1 MSDYDQLKKYFVKR
15 SNRLM
20 KSRIP
25 NQNVESKLLRL
36 LDIPTFEDLTAINQK
51 RTTLESKQCNTVID
65 LLKKASEDF
74 LASEIRLFDD
84 ENSRLHPMDVVY
96 QALKNALPE
105 SKAILVKNL
114 DKMKLALPLV
124 IPNYSSR
131 PKMNIWPL
139 IGISRQTREQSFNLY
154 NRKHHVI
161 AAVRLGNC
169 DGLDIKL
176 STLSKSEILN
186 EVFFEGEH
194 RFLSRTHKKLA
205 ETMKKN
211 QLGSIETC
219 IHTPNKT
226 LNQFLQ
232 VWNLQGNV
240 HFEGLEAQTKLINKY
255 ASVIIVILDDDE
267 DLELMNNKI
276 IDLFGIKQRIIVLL
290 REKRIE
296 TDSWD
301 SDDEDHE
308 NPSSIFPQFNV
319 ITFKSENA
327 AVMYERTRSLV
338 SNYCMQEGSF
348 TLETIENDGDIR
360 SLFDIDVK
368 ESILQTP
375 TRKVKDMLSKIN
387 LRYRGPSWS
396 DVARSD
402 PVRPTDVESLQ
413 KCFPLYY
420 SRSSID
426 ESKKIVEHIEFLE
439 QTKVQF
445 FRQHQRGEFEMENQI
460 DENINKLRQQ
470 QSRIAH
476 ESTLAVQYMDDI
488 KDLKS
493 RDSLEI
499 QYEKIRLYHKG
510 LAFCLARFNKD
521 GVDIVGFQRELGQL
535 FIALNAECTTSKPKR
550 GGRKNDANIA
560 RSKITQ
566 TLKSVVE
573 AGVSIELIDGDTQS
587 LNQDIIVSLLESLR

>member
-1 MSDYDQLKKYFVKR
+1 MPDYDQLKKYFVKR

-25 NQNVESKLLRL
+25 NQNVASKLLKL

-65 LLKKASEDF
+65 LLTKASEDF

-267 DLELMNNKI
+267 DLELMNNKM

-375 TRKVKDMLSKIN
+375 MRKVKDMLSKIN
-387 LRYRGPSWS
+387 LCHRE
-396 DVARSD
+396 
-402 PVRPTDVESLQ
+402 PTDVKSLQ

-550 GGRKNDANIA
+550 QNDERSKITQNDG

>member
-1 MSDYDQLKKYFVKR
+1 MSDYDQLKKYFAKR

-25 NQNVESKLLRL
+25 NQNVESKLLKL

-65 LLKKASEDF
+65 LLTKASEDF

-267 DLELMNNKI
+267 DLELMNNKM

-360 SLFDIDVK
+360 PLFDIDVK
-368 ESILQTP
+368 EPILQTP
-375 TRKVKDMLSKIN
+375 MRKVKDMLSKIN
-387 LRYRGPSWS
+387 LCHRE
-396 DVARSD
+396 
-402 PVRPTDVESLQ
+402 PTDVKSLQ

-550 GGRKNDANIA
+550 QNDERSKITQNDG